1 MSYKIHNKNLK
12 RQFKTNKTKNIEAV
26 KIKSAKDFSIVGKW
40 LTEGYIEGLT
50 KGGST

>member
-12 RQFKTNKTKNIEAV
+12 RQFKTKKTKNIEAV

-50 KGGST
+50 KGGLT

>member
-12 RQFKTNKTKNIEAV
+12 KQFKTKRTKNIEAV

-40 LTEGYIEGLT
+40 LTEGYFESLT